1 MIGDPKYF
9 GTNENKEAF
18 KIIISYSFLI
28 LKYKQVLAGAKISN
42 IASNFLNTAG
52 TIALP
57 NAEV

>member
-28 LKYKQVLAGAKISN
+28 LKYKQVLAGAKIGN
-42 IASNFLNTAG
+42 IASNFFY
-52 TIALP
+52 
-57 NAEV
+57 